1 MPSLDAILP
10 YIPRDTRVGL
20 VREHDRVNQIE
31 KDKQLEA
38 LVEEEQNLVREEQQR
53 QSQQHA
59 QQHDKK
65 APDVED
71 DDDENQTGGH
81 LDTYA

>member
-20 VREHDRVNQIE
+20 VREHERVNQVE
-31 KDKQLEA
+31 KNTRLREID
-38 LVEEEQNLVREEQQR
+38 EEEQNVVNKEQQR
-53 QSQQHA
+53 QSQQQH
-59 QQHDKK
+59 QQQPQQQQDQ
-65 APDVED
+65 DSG
-71 DDDENQTGGH
+71 DDEHPH

>member
-20 VREHDRVNQIE
+20 VREHERVNQVE
-31 KDKQLEA
+31 KNTRLRELE
-38 LVEEEQNLVREEQQR
+38 EDEQNTVHDEQQR
-53 QSQQHA
+53 QSQQRH
-59 QQHDKK
+59 KK
-65 APDVED
+65 QSEAD
-71 DDDENQTGGH
+71 DDNDDDQQPH

>member
-20 VREHDRVNQIE
+20 VREHERVNQVE
-31 KDKQLEA
+31 KNNRLRE
-38 LVEEEQNLVREEQQR
+38 LVEDEQNTVNDEQKREQQR
-53 QSQQHA
+53 QFQQR
-59 QQHDKK
+59 QQQPSKSD
-65 APDVED
+65 DD
-71 DDDENQTGGH
+71 SDDDEQPH